1 MAGCLFLRYDAAQGV
16 GDEAEMKLSD
26 GEKLILVMLA
36 DIYKH
41 LRIKGAVDPDLVHDA
56 MYGGHAWGLRMEYP
70 DILGSTDCPHRV
82 TARLWPAVWFFV
94 SLTTRKGK
102 KEGIGQVR

>member
-1 MAGCLFLRYDAAQGV
+1 
-16 GDEAEMKLSD
+16 MKLSD

-56 MYGGHAWGLRMEYP
+56 MYGGHAWGLRMEYA
-70 DILGSTDCPHRV
+70 DILGSTETEPSIVREAIDILDMWHHIEADWAKISKSERKV
-82 TARLWPAVWFFV
+82 VAAEVERIWKKRRFLAV
-94 SLTTRKGK
+94 R
-102 KEGIGQVR
+102 